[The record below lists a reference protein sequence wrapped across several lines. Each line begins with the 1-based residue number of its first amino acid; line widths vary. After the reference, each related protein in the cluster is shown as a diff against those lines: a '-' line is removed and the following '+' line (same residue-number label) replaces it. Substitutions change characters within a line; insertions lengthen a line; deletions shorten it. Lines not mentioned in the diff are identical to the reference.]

1 VAMNARTLERVRV
14 SAMHYAE
21 ASTAQGTLHKD
32 VKPLWL
38 THVASSAS
46 QCSVRVCALLQMKTH
61 RCEHAPQA
69 WQRTGPGHGAAQAP
83 TESQT
88 TAAHGRCRRELGG
101 HPMLCIWN
109 NGTPS
114 AGGVPGTNSRSG
126 DWTHLLLSWSKDT
139 NSQDVCTNDRDD
151 SRTDTADEAT
161 RQHRG
166 RQLMP
171 QLKRS
176 GADVVAAQQVQ
187 HLTSHGCVCSE
198 ITCACCGSSGVL

>member
-1 VAMNARTLERVRV
+1 MPHKHGSAQSLDMEQRKHRQRVKQLQHMVDADENLAVTPCCV
-14 SAMHYAE
+14 S
-21 ASTAQGTLHKD
+21 GTMAH
-32 VKPLWL
+32 
-38 THVASSAS
+38 
-46 QCSVRVCALLQMKTH
+46 LLQV
-61 RCEHAPQA
+61 
-69 WQRTGPGHGAAQAP
+69 GHLSL
-83 TESQT
+83 E
-88 TAAHGRCRRELGG
+88 
-101 HPMLCIWN
+101 
-109 NGTPS
+109 
-114 AGGVPGTNSRSG
+114 SRSG

-198 ITCACCGSSGVL
+198 ITCACSGSSGVL